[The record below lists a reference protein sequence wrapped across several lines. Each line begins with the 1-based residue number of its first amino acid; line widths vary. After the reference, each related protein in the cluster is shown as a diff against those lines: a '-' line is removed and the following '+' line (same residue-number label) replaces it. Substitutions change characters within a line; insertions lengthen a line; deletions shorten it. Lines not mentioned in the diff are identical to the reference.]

1 MIKTFLEAKHWQLF
15 GLTVGISLL
24 YQIFLIFSIVS
35 GGDEME
41 EMFIRFIVFLPLIG
55 VIFLL
60 VLYGWVWS
68 VGVGLQKKI
77 PQDLRLN
84 VKFFKWTVIFPFIY
98 ITLILGTLSYAF
110 SSDWDYIE
118 QYIDLLDS
126 ALFIILPIH
135 YFTLFCLFYQLYFV
149 SKTIKTM
156 ELQRKVTFG
165 DYIGELVLVLLFPIG
180 IWFVQPKINKFAQ
193 SDYMVDEDDYIK
205 HIL

>member
-15 GLTVGISLL
+15 GLTVGIPLLFLSSL
-24 YQIFLIFSIVS
+24 VS
-35 GGDEME
+35 GGDQVV
-41 EMFIRFIVFLPLIG
+41 FRFVFFMPLSG
-55 VIFLL
+55 VILLL
-60 VLYGWVWS
+60 VLYGWFWS

>member
-126 ALFIILPIH
+126 ALFIILPMH

-193 SDYMVDEDDYIK
+193 SDYMVDEDDYTK
-205 HIL
+205 QIL